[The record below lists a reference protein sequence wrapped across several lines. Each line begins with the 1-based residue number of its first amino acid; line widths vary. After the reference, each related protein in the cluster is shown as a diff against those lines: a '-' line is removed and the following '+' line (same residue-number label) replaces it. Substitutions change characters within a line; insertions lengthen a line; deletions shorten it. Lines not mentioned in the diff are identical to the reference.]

1 MCQALNNDSPSPLN
15 VERAGV
21 RGGNVA
27 AHGAGSTGYQP
38 VPSGHWPDGTAERP
52 LWNWLRLKMRG
63 ALPIPRGRLPRGTG
77 GSPVLPTAVSLAP
90 GFSRVLVMHS
100 MSQPFQRLPRADE
113 KPLKRLNFP
122 QAPITRLKPGANENW
137 TRWWIFTLAL
147 FLITTSS
154 HASDWPQFRGPTGLG
169 YVTDKNLPLHW
180 NAKSNVNIAWKAALP
195 KSDNAYS
202 SPVVSG
208 DRVFVTSA
216 VNNPVEHHVLC
227 FARADGRLLWDTPV
241 EPGPWILK
249 DLRGGYGAPTPCT
262 DGKNVFVV
270 FGSAVIASLDFD
282 GKVVWRKPLT
292 QYNFDVALGS
302 SPILHKNTVVLDCDQ
317 NNKTSSFIAFDKGT
331 GDIQWEQK
339 RPQAIYAHSTPVI
352 VDVNGKAQ
360 MLVSANKAIESL
372 NPDNGETLWWCAAPG
387 DASSPAFARN
397 LVFADSGRGGKAVC
411 VEATG
416 TGDVS
421 KTHLKWTFPQIPEGL
436 SSALIVGDFVFRTHN
451 PETVK
456 CLRLSTGELVFNE
469 RLPGVSTWASPFAT
483 TDGTIYFAS
492 AGKSYVTKI
501 GGEGGTNLV
510 VLATNDVGEENRAT
524 AAVAD
529 GKIFLR
535 GNKNLYCIGA
545 KP

>member
-1 MCQALNNDSPSPLN
+1 
-15 VERAGV
+15 
-21 RGGNVA
+21 
-27 AHGAGSTGYQP
+27 
-38 VPSGHWPDGTAERP
+38 
-52 LWNWLRLKMRG
+52 
-63 ALPIPRGRLPRGTG
+63 
-77 GSPVLPTAVSLAP
+77 
-90 GFSRVLVMHS
+90 MH
-100 MSQPFQRLPRADE
+100 R
-113 KPLKRLNFP
+113 
-122 QAPITRLKPGANENW
+122 TRLL
-137 TRWWIFTLAL
+137 FFAL
-147 FLITTSS
+147 GFAFVLLTTTSS

-169 YVTDKNLPLHW
+169 YVTDKNLPLTW

-195 KSDNAYS
+195 KSDNPYS

-227 FARADGRLLWDTPV
+227 FARADGKLLWDTTV

-282 GKVVWRKPLT
+282 GKVVWRKPL
-292 QYNFDVALGS
+292 QNYNFDVAMGS
-302 SPILHKNTVVLDCDQ
+302 SPILHKDTVILDCDQ
-317 NNKTSSFIAFDKGT
+317 NNKTSSFIAFDKAT
-331 GDIQWEQK
+331 GDIKWEQK

-352 VDVNGKAQ
+352 VDVNGKPQ

-372 NPDNGETLWWCAAPG
+372 NPDNGEMIWWCAAPG
-387 DASSPAFARN
+387 DASSPAYARN
-397 LVFADSGRGGKAVC
+397 LVFSDSGRGGKAVL

-436 SSALIVGDFVFRTHN
+436 SSAIIVGDFVFRTHN
-451 PETVK
+451 PESLK
-456 CLRLSTGELVFNE
+456 CLRLSTGEMVFTE

-483 TDGTIYFAS
+483 PDGTIYFAS
-492 AGKSYVTKI
+492 AGKSYVIKAGDKLEI
-501 GGEGGTNLV
+501 
-510 VLATNDVGEENRAT
+510 LATNDIGEENRAT

-535 GNKNLYCIGA
+535 GNKNLYCLG
-545 KP
+545 KTL